1 MFEFDEPLSPDGHTR
16 RREILN
22 VAKQAARTRR
32 VRRQTGQAA
41 ILACSLML
49 LATLITRMPSRSMQP
64 DNQANREP
72 ISASPA
78 ETPIERIPTD
88 PTIADRLSV
97 TPSARWQQINDD
109 DLIQS
114 LANAGQSVGLVQ
126 MNGQTILLTPT
137 EPDQNSEE

>member
-1 MFEFDEPLSPDGHTR
+1 MMEFEEPLSLGGHAR
-16 RREILN
+16 RTEILG

-32 VRRQTGQAA
+32 VRRRTGQAA
-41 ILACSLML
+41 IVACSLML
-49 LATLITRMPSRSMQP
+49 LATLITRMPTRSMQP
-64 DNQANREP
+64 DNQANLQP

-78 ETPIERIPTD
+78 AIPIERIPTD

-97 TPSARWQQINDD
+97 TPSAHWQQINDD

-126 MNGQTILLTPT
+126 MSGQTILLTP
-137 EPDQNSEE
+137 PDEDQKSDE